1 MALLEVR
8 GITKIFNK
16 KKKSAHIVL
25 EDVSFTVERGQ
36 YVSLLGP
43 SGCGKTTLLT
53 ILGGFIIPEAGEIV
67 LAGHHVD
74 KPGPDRGFVF
84 QNYALFPWMT
94 VKENILYSLQVKK
107 FSKLKQQERLQELLE
122 ISHLHGSE
130 NKYPIQLSGGMQQ
143 RVAVVRALAGRPEIL
158 LLDEPL
164 GAIDFQ
170 MRELLQEELAALVQ
184 GAKTTVVMVTHDVN
198 ESVYLSDRVIVMS
211 AFKGQIVQDVY
222 IDLARPRDRQS
233 EGFKAYVSDL
243 TVLVREAF
251 HQKPV
256 DLESLQGYAQ
266 KVVNSQT
273 GFTDAY
279 NRIIGRYTNV
289 NRGRVAK
296 NRN

>member
-8 GITKIFNK
+8 GITKIFNRRK
-16 KKKSAHIVL
+16 ESAHIVL

-53 ILGGFIIPEAGEIV
+53 ILGGFITPDAGEIV
-67 LAGHHVD
+67 LAGHRVE

-94 VKENILYSLQVKK
+94 VKENILYSMQVRK
-107 FSKLKQQERLQELLE
+107 FSKQEQQARLQELLE

-130 NKYPIQLSGGMQQ
+130 HKYPIQLSGGMQQ

-164 GAIDFQ
+164 AAIDFQ
-170 MRELLQEELAALVQ
+170 MRELLQEELAALVE
-184 GAKTTVVMVTHDVN
+184 GAKTTVVMVTHDVS

-211 AFKGQIVQDVY
+211 SDKGRIVKDVR
-222 IDLARPRDRQS
+222 IDLERPRNRQS

-243 TVLVREAF
+243 THLVRQAF
-251 HQKPV
+251 YEKTV
-256 DLESLQGYAQ
+256 DL
-266 KVVNSQT
+266 NSEAEFSKTDASMARQS
-273 GFTDAY
+273 GFTEAY
-279 NRIIGRYTNV
+279 NRVSSKYSAIKR
-289 NRGRVAK
+289 
-296 NRN
+296 

>member
-8 GITKIFNK
+8 GVTKIFTQK
-16 KKKSAHIVL
+16 KKPAHIVL
-25 EDVSFTVERGQ
+25 EDMFFTVERGQ

-53 ILGGFIIPEAGEIV
+53 ILGGFMTPEAGQII
-67 LAGHHVD
+67 LAGNKVE

-94 VKENILYSLQVKK
+94 VKDNILYSLKIEK
-107 FSKLKQQERLQELLE
+107 FTKQEQNDRLKELLE

-130 NKYPIQLSGGMQQ
+130 NKYPVQLSGGMQQ
-143 RVAVVRALAGRPEIL
+143 RVAVVRALASRPEIL

-164 GAIDFQ
+164 GAVDFQ

-211 AFKGQIVQDVY
+211 ANKGQIVQDVH
-222 IDLARPRDRQS
+222 IDLDRLRHRQS
-233 EGFKAYVSDL
+233 AGFKAYVSDI
-243 TVLVREAF
+243 TDLVRQAF
-251 HQKPV
+251 RERVV
-256 DLESLQGYAQ
+256 DLESLSGLAE
-266 KVVNSQT
+266 KDANNNSQT
-273 GFTDAY
+273 SFTAAY
-279 NRIIGRYTNV
+279 NRMHGRYTKVGGTN
-289 NRGRVAK
+289 K
-296 NRN
+296 